1 MGTPPE
7 YRPSK
12 ELKNRA
18 TPIKEGIPVRNAG
31 IVLLNDYIIML
42 FERLKFVEDNRFSS
56 IKNQKKA
63 VQYLQYVVTGLTE
76 TDQIY
81 LPLNKILCGLSLTD
95 NVPDTIE
102 ISPEDRSLIEGLI
115 NAAIS
120 YWSEIGDSSIDGFR
134 GNWLVR
140 DGILTEFDKKWEL
153 RVDKRAYDMLISR
166 SPFAFSIIKYP
177 WMNKPL
183 HVNWP
188 Y

>member
-7 YRPSK
+7 HRPSK

-42 FERLKFVEDNRFSS
+42 FKRLNLVKDTQFVSVED
-56 IKNQKKA
+56 QKKA
-63 VQYLQYVVTGLTE
+63 VQYLQYVVTGISETE
-76 TDQIY
+76 EAY
-81 LPLNKILCGLSLTD
+81 LPLNKVLCGLSLTD
-95 NVPDTIE
+95 NVPDAIE

-120 YWSEIGDSSIDGFR
+120 YWSVIGDSSIDGFR

-140 DGILTEFDKKWEL
+140 DGILTEFDEKWEL
-153 RVDKRAYDMLISR
+153 TVDKRAYDILINK

-177 WMNKPL
+177 WMHKPL

-188 Y
+188 F